1 MNLRKGSYTVE
12 AALTIPLL
20 LFVFA
25 FAMQLAVSFYQEGR
39 IDEKGYYEDDTCI
52 VTNFYR
58 DAFVGGMIGEA
69 KTDTF

>member
-1 MNLRKGSYTVE
+1 MNLRRGSYTIE

-25 FAMQLAVSFYQEGR
+25 FAMRLAVSFYQGSR
-39 IDEKGYYEDDTCI
+39 VDEKGYYEDDSW
-52 VTNFYR
+52 VVKVFYR
-58 DAFVGGMIGEA
+58 DEFVGGMIEDA

>member
-39 IDEKGYYEDDTCI
+39 IDEKGYYEDDTWI
-52 VTNFYR
+52 VKNFYR
-58 DAFVGGMIGEA
+58 DEFVGGMIGEA